1 MARFTHMTDT
11 IQMTE
16 QQQPAMP
23 VFQVEKIYI
32 KDLSLEVPGAPGI
45 FLEREAPHI
54 DIQINT
60 QSAPLEGGVFQTVLT
75 VTATAKIQDKT
86 AFLVE
91 VQQAGIFRIQNIP
104 QEAMEPMLAVGCPN
118 ILFPYAR
125 ESVSD
130 AVLRAGFPP
139 LLLQP
144 VNFEAMYMQQHQK
157 QAAGQ
162 QANH

>member
-1 MARFTHMTDT
+1 
-11 IQMTE
+11 MTE
-16 QQQPAMP
+16 QQQQAMP

-32 KDLSLEVPGAPGI
+32 KDLSLEVPNAPAV
-45 FLEREAPHI
+45 FLEREAPQI

-60 QSAPLEGGVFQTVLT
+60 QSAALEAGVFQTVLT

-91 VQQAGIFRIQNIP
+91 VQQAGIFRIQNVP

-144 VNFEAMYMQQHQK
+144 VNFEAMYLQQRQN
-157 QAAGQ
+157 QASGQ
-162 QANH
+162 PASH

>member
-1 MARFTHMTDT
+1 MGRFHQER
-11 IQMTE
+11 IRKMTE

-32 KDLSLEVPGAPGI
+32 KDLSLEVPNAPAV
-45 FLEREAPHI
+45 FLEREAPQI

-60 QSAPLEGGVFQTVLT
+60 QSAPLEAGVFQTVLT

-91 VQQAGIFRIQNIP
+91 VQQAGIFRIQNVP

-125 ESVSD
+125 ESISD

-144 VNFEAMYMQQHQK
+144 VNFEAMYLQQRQN
-157 QAAGQ
+157 QATGQ

>member
-1 MARFTHMTDT
+1 
-11 IQMTE
+11 MTE

-32 KDLSLEVPGAPGI
+32 KDLSLEVPNAPAV
-45 FLEREAPHI
+45 FLEREAPQI

-60 QSAPLEGGVFQTVLT
+60 QSAPLEAGVFQTVLT

-91 VQQAGIFRIQNIP
+91 VQQAGIFRIQNVP

-125 ESVSD
+125 ESISD

-144 VNFEAMYMQQHQK
+144 VNFEAMYLQQRQN

-162 QANH
+162 QASH

>member
-1 MARFTHMTDT
+1 MGRFYQER
-11 IQMTE
+11 IRKMTE

-32 KDLSLEVPGAPGI
+32 KDLSLEVPNAPAV
-45 FLEREAPHI
+45 FLEREAPQI

-60 QSAPLEGGVFQTVLT
+60 QSAPLEAGVFQTVLT

-91 VQQAGIFRIQNIP
+91 VQQAGIFRIQNVP

-125 ESVSD
+125 ESISD

-144 VNFEAMYMQQHQK
+144 VNFEAMYLQQRQN

-162 QANH
+162 QASH

>member
-1 MARFTHMTDT
+1 
-11 IQMTE
+11 MTE

-23 VFQVEKIYI
+23 VFQVEKIYV
-32 KDLSLEVPGAPGI
+32 KDLSLEVPGAPAI

-60 QSAPLEGGVFQTVLT
+60 HSAPLEGGVFQTVLT
-75 VTATAKIQDKT
+75 VTATAKVQDKT

-125 ESVSD
+125 ESISD

-157 QAAGQ
+157 QAAA
-162 QANH
+162 QATNH

>member
-1 MARFTHMTDT
+1 
-11 IQMTE
+11 MTE
-16 QQQPAMP
+16 QQPPATP
-23 VFQVEKIYI
+23 VFQVEKIYV
-32 KDLSLEVPGAPGI
+32 KDLSLEVPAAPAI

-75 VTATAKIQDKT
+75 VTATAKVQDKT

-144 VNFEAMYMQQHQK
+144 VNFEAMYLQQRQH
-157 QAAGQ
+157 QAAGPQ
-162 QANH
+162 SEH